1 VSTER
6 EGIVVPDAELVVRAK
21 DGDLKAMDV
30 LIERHHES
38 VYRMCLSILREVDRA
53 EDAVQETFIKAYKGL
68 ARFRGDAQ
76 FKTWLMTIAGNEAK
90 AALRK
95 SGRRRE
101 QTLDDSPELHSGDPD
116 IEEQTA
122 MRDDATRMRRMV
134 AVLPEKQRLAVTLR
148 VDEGLSFKEI
158 GEIIESSEG
167 AARVNYHHGIRRL
180 REMATV

>member
-1 VSTER
+1 VNKER
-6 EGIVVPDAELVVRAK
+6 EGIVLPDAELVVRAK
-21 DGDLKAMDV
+21 DGDLEAMDV
-30 LIERHHES
+30 LIERHHGAA
-38 VYRMCLSILREVDRA
+38 YRMCLSMLREVDRA
-53 EDAVQETFIKAYKGL
+53 EDAVQETFIKAFRGI
-68 ARFRGDAQ
+68 ARFRGDSQ

-101 QTLDDSPELHSGDPD
+101 QTLDDSPELHSNDPN

-122 MRDDATRMRRMV
+122 MLDDADRVRRMV
-134 AVLPEKQRLAVTLR
+134 DTLPEKQRMAVTLR

-158 GEIIESSEG
+158 GEIIASSEG

-180 REMATV
+180 REMVGV